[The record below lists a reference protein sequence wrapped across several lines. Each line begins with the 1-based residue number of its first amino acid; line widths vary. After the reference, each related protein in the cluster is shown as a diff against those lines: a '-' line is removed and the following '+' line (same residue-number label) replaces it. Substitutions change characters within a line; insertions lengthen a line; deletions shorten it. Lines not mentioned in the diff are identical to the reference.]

1 MALTLIFAILGA
13 LLGFVSGELI
23 GAVAGGLIGA
33 MAIQVLNI
41 REEIHTLRQQVAQL
55 QKTQTNRS
63 AVAPAVNTPQQQ
75 TAVLPASQPT
85 AASQP
90 ATVPQP
96 AAPVMTAEP
105 SATMMSAEPVAEPS
119 ASVQPVEQATTQALA
134 YTPIPHQRV
143 YQPEEI
149 ADAQQTVRQ
158 TTAHVRTQRSEPL
171 QTAQDGIFERLQN
184 FLMNGNPLV
193 KIGMLVLFIG
203 LSFLAKYVSSS
214 GLFPLEA
221 RLAGL
226 GLVGFVLI
234 GFGWKTRE
242 RQQYGLVLQG
252 GGLAVLYLTLFVAA
266 KLYPVLSL
274 SSAFAMMFLV
284 VIAAT
289 VLAVKQNA
297 QVLSLIA
304 TAGGFL
310 VPILT
315 SDGGNNFVGLFSFYL
330 LLNIGVLALAWF
342 KSWRILNVTG
352 FVFTFVISLT
362 WCLTRFTAAD
372 YSSVQP
378 FLALFFVMY
387 LALMVLF
394 SMRQPPQ
401 LKGLIDGSIM
411 FGLPLAAFS
420 QQMLITSHLDNGDA
434 YSALAFALVYA
445 GLSRFMAARFSES
458 HGLFIYTLQV
468 IAAGFATLLIPI
480 LLDAQWTSVSFAI
493 EAAGLIWIG
502 FRQNRGFTRY
512 SGYALYV
519 IGCIS
524 LFTQPIAAGPT
535 LLISGDFLNLA
546 LLSASAIFMAR
557 MLDRYA
563 TKFELALAPW
573 LFYAGWVWWLAAG
586 AIELYGHFYPDFTPS
601 MLLFVSASIAVANL
615 MAGKLFWSRLA
626 TVPFAL
632 LPIAAFLWI
641 GKILEQIEHG
651 SWQNPFDI
659 LGSLSIFAVFAL
671 QYLWLNQRQ
680 MKSTLQHIST
690 AYLATG
696 IMLWFAAYLQQSW
709 HLNDQHFGVLWLVT
723 FALPITTIW
732 LLQRAQ
738 CWPVAA
744 MPELYLG
751 YLQLPWQ
758 LGLAGVFA
766 YCAILPNQIDALG
779 LPLLNIPDAIM
790 AISGAM
796 ICGFIWQ
803 LPASRD
809 YRSAFVVT
817 ATFIWLNTMLLRC
830 LHHQFAIPYQ
840 IEELLVDGRI
850 QTALSIFWTIAA
862 TATMLLASKRLRR
875 SWWLAGLG
883 LMTVVVAKL
892 FLVDLADNGSLT
904 RIISFLSVGAMML
917 LIGYFS
923 PIPPKTEN
931 AVEGSPNS

>member
-13 LLGFVSGELI
+13 LVGFINGETI
-23 GAVAGGLIGA
+23 GAIAGCLLGA

-55 QKTQTNRS
+55 QKALTKRITTDIQAKDAETQ
-63 AVAPAVNTPQQQ
+63 VATTALPSEEPLQQ
-75 TAVLPASQPT
+75 TPLPSVETKSSADPIESI
-85 AASQP
+85 
-90 ATVPQP
+90 
-96 AAPVMTAEP
+96 APVADALAPT
-105 SATMMSAEPVAEPS
+105 PV
-119 ASVQPVEQATTQALA
+119 VEQKQQAFS

-143 YQPEEI
+143 YQPEDI

-158 TTAHVRTQRSEPL
+158 TTAHVRTQRSEHQ
-171 QTAQDGIFERLQN
+171 QTAEAGILEPLQN

-226 GLVGFVLI
+226 GLVGFMLI

-274 SSAFAMMFLV
+274 GSAFAMMFLV

-420 QQMLITSHLDNGDA
+420 QQMLITSHFDNGDA
-434 YSALAFALVYA
+434 YSALAFALIYA
-445 GLSRFMAARFSES
+445 GLSRFMSSRFAKK

-524 LFTQPIAAGPT
+524 LFTQPIEAGQT

-563 TKFELALAPW
+563 VKFELELAAW
-573 LFYAGWVWWLAAG
+573 LFYAGCLWWLAAG
-586 AIELYGHFYPDFTPS
+586 AIELYGHFNPDFTPS
-601 MLLFVSASIAVANL
+601 MLLFVSASIAIANL

-641 GKILEQIEHG
+641 GKILEQIELG
-651 SWQNPFDI
+651 NWQNPLDL
-659 LGSLSIFAVFAL
+659 LGSLSFFAVFTL
-671 QYLWLNQRQ
+671 QYLWLKQRQ
-680 MKSTLQHIST
+680 MKSSLQHILT
-690 AYLATG
+690 AYLATAVL
-696 IMLWFAAYLQQSW
+696 LWFAAYLQQSW
-709 HLNDQHFGVLWLVT
+709 QLNDRQFSVLWLVT
-723 FALPITTIW
+723 FALPISTIW
-732 LLQRAQ
+732 QLQRARR
-738 CWPVAA
+738 WPVST

-766 YCAILPNQIDALG
+766 YCTILPNQMNALG

-803 LPASRD
+803 LPACRE
-809 YRSAFVVT
+809 YRSGYVAIILFT
-817 ATFIWLNTMLLRC
+817 CLNTVLLRC
-830 LHHQFAIPYQ
+830 LHHHFAIPYQ
-840 IEELLVDGRI
+840 LEELLDDARI
-850 QTALSIFWTIAA
+850 QMALSIFWTIAA
-862 TATMLLASKRLRR
+862 TATMLLASQRLRR
-875 SWWLAGLG
+875 TWWLAGLG
-883 LMTVVVAKL
+883 LMAVVVAKL

-923 PIPPKTEN
+923 PIPPKASKVNE
-931 AVEGSPNS
+931 ELPNS